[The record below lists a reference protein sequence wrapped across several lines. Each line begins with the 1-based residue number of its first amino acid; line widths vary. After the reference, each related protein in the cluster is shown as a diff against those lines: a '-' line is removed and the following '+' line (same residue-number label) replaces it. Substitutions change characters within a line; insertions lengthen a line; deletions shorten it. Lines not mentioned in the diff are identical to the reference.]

1 MLQPVDCL
9 NIFSRA
15 VRVNI
20 ESSFYQVFSIVSMK
34 KKNHC
39 WWHSYLPVSYAF
51 KQSYW
56 IALQFGSPDLPYLV
70 VWMIISMLEVWML
83 CYWNLWLLAV
93 LYGWYKAMCVISR
106 LICCTRSALI
116 VLYYIKISLFN
127 NKSAEN
133 KQSWSIFG
141 SGSFE
146 LRVGII
152 NLLPLGWITDSS

>member
-70 VWMIISMLEVWML
+70 V
-83 CYWNLWLLAV
+83 
-93 LYGWYKAMCVISR
+93 
-106 LICCTRSALI
+106 
-116 VLYYIKISLFN
+116 
-127 NKSAEN
+127 
-133 KQSWSIFG
+133 
-141 SGSFE
+141 
-146 LRVGII
+146 
-152 NLLPLGWITDSS
+152 